1 MKNNNRFSFQYLGE
15 PAVYAENYNKGQK
28 GEPGFDGSPGNFVPF
43 QKKKSFVDKQMNSFY
58 LSYFDFSVYKKIGS
72 PGPFG
77 EAGPRGPPGN
87 DGQRGYPG
95 QKGLRKSHWNY

>member
-1 MKNNNRFSFQYLGE
+1 MHFIGIRVVYVTNMWFSFNHVGE

-28 GEPGFDGSPGNFVPF
+28 GEPGFDGLP
-43 QKKKSFVDKQMNSFY
+43 
-58 LSYFDFSVYKKIGS
+58 GS

-87 DGQRGYPG
+87 DGPRGYSGP
-95 QKGLRKSHWNY
+95 KGIKIVENQILY